1 MTSYEFAEYVALY
14 ELERRGGH
22 YDDLRAGAIVSMIGN
37 VHRDATKHPEPFGPL
52 DFIPWNEHH
61 GFAEPVFLENVEEQS
76 ALILRTMFPGMEE
89 TQ

>member
-1 MTSYEFAEYVALY
+1 MALY

-37 VHRDATKHPEPFGPL
+37 VHRDAKRHPEPFGPL

-61 GFAEPVFLENVEEQS
+61 GVAAEPVLLDDAEEQS

-89 TQ
+89 AESEHAG